1 MITSSSNPRLKR
13 ARLLLQSGKRRRAE
27 NALVLEGARLIEDAL
42 GAGVQPDYILFSPTA
57 SDTSQA
63 LLQRLASTSIECL
76 EVEAALF
83 DDLSET
89 QNSQGILAVCPF
101 LELPTPASIQFAL
114 ILDHVADPGNMGTI
128 LRTASAVGVD
138 VVIVAQHGVDPS
150 NPKVVRGA
158 MGAHFR
164 LPIRRWDWE
173 QVAALG
179 LPLFM
184 ADAHGTHTIYEQNWQ
199 LPLGVVIGG
208 ETRGFAESAHQ
219 LSLEVVRIPMVA
231 GESLNAAVAASVI
244 LYEIYRQRLTSG

>member
-13 ARLLLQSGKRRRAE
+13 ARLLLQSGKRRRVE

-42 GAGVQPDYILFSPTA
+42 GAGVQPDYILYSPTA
-57 SDTSQA
+57 TDASQA
-63 LLQRLASTSIECL
+63 LIQRLATTAIECL
-76 EVEAALF
+76 AVEAALF

-89 QNSQGILAVCPF
+89 QNTQGILAVCPF
-101 LELPTPASIQFAL
+101 SELPTPTAIQFAL

-138 VVIVAQHGVDPS
+138 VVIIAPHGVDPT

-164 LPIRRWDWE
+164 LPIRRWGWE
-173 QVAALG
+173 QIAALG

-208 ETRGFAESAHQ
+208 ETRGFAENAHQ

-244 LYEIYRQRLTSG
+244 LYEVYRQCRVLG